1 MLIDKANKRWT
12 VDFINTVA
20 NAPKGIERLRGF
32 LSDKIYRGCYEED
45 PYQIY
50 TYLELEELEP
60 EQNILCEN
68 EIELSV
74 DFVGHE
80 EEIQIMTF
88 NEFEKIA
95 QKCLI
100 KKKIDEIIK
109 KLIK

>member
-32 LSDKIYRGCYEED
+32 LSDKIYHGCYEED

-50 TYLELEELEP
+50 TYRQLAELEE
-60 EQNILCEN
+60 NILCEN

-88 NEFEKIA
+88 DEFEEIA

-100 KKKIDEIIK
+100 NKDI
-109 KLIK
+109 